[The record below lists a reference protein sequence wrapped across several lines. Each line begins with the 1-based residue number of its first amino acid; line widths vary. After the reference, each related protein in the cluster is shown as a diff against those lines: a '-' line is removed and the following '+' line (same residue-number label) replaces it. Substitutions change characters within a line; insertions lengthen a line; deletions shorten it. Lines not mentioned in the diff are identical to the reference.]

1 MMSMWE
7 SGPLR
12 RFHAVLKR
20 GDCSIEKYAL
30 SFPPPAV
37 KKKRY
42 IFKGYRG
49 LSFNF
54 AHEWSSHTAAY

>member
-12 RFHAVLKR
+12 RSHAVLKR

-37 KKKRY
+37 KKKS
-42 IFKGYRG
+42 IFKGYGG